1 MLLDYSANIFNAAA
15 IVAANKAHL
24 YVRWVAI
31 IDLTSYV
38 IDLFKFKG
46 HFPAAGRHLAAL
58 SHHTHFDIR
67 PYISV

>member
-15 IVAANKAHL
+15 IVAAKKAHL
-24 YVRWVAI
+24 YVQWVAI

-46 HFPAAGRHLAAL
+46 HFPAASCHLAAL
-58 SHHTHFDIR
+58 SHHRH
-67 PYISV
+67 PL

>member
-1 MLLDYSANIFNAAA
+1 MLLDCSANIFNAAV

-38 IDLFKFKG
+38 IDFKG
-46 HFPAAGRHLAAL
+46 RFPAVGRHLATL
-58 SHHTHFDIR
+58 GHHRH
-67 PYISV
+67 PL